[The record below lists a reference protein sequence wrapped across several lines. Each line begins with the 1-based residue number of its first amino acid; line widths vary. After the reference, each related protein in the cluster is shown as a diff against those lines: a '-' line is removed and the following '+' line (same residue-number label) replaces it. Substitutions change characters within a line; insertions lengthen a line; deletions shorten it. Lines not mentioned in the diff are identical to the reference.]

1 MKRMYQYIIVV
12 TCLLSISLLADDYVF
27 FDDSPSNDSYDP
39 SWGYVNAPSQL
50 ERVGEK
56 FPVSTDYYFQGQNSL
71 KLSWT
76 SNASGDWGI
85 ALAGIG
91 WPGRDVNQKDT
102 LSFYVYSDSVIVS
115 VNLPLLYL
123 EDLSNNKTDKIKM
136 SDHIG
141 DIPDDVW
148 YNVRI
153 PLQPFKDNHANAD
166 LSRIK
171 TLFYGQD
178 VADTTTH
185 IMYLD
190 EIRMVSGQNTDTTP
204 PAIPESLSASGYEKH
219 IVIEWDPVSDE
230 DVAGYNIYRAAP
242 GGSFLK
248 IGAATSDLTVYSDFH
263 GLVNRSYNYKVSAYD
278 QNYNE
283 SGLSTEAF
291 AVTAT
296 LDDEALL
303 DMVQE
308 TTFRFFWN
316 YAHPVSG
323 LSRERYPGD
332 PETVTSGGSGM
343 GMMTIPVAIERGF
356 ITREEGVVHVL
367 NMLNFFKDA
376 DRFHGAW
383 SHWLNGSSGTAI
395 PFSEKDDGGDIV
407 ETAYVA
413 EGILTVRQYFDLE
426 NNDESQIRSL
436 ATELWES
443 IEWDW
448 YRRTTTSNMIYWHWS
463 PNYEWEMNM
472 PIYGYNECMIVYLL
486 AIASPTHPVPA
497 SLWENGWAAQPYYE
511 NGNSFYGI
519 PQYVGWDKG
528 GPLFFTHYS
537 FLGFDPRG
545 KKDSH
550 TNYFINN
557 RNISLIN
564 RAWCID
570 NPGDFLGYSENCWGL
585 TASDDPLVGYMAH
598 EPTAGRDNG
607 TITPTAALSAFP
619 YTPEESMQVLKHFYR
634 ILGEDIIGALGFK
647 DAFNQSEGW
656 VAGSYIAIDQGPII
670 CMIENY
676 RSGLLW
682 DNFMA
687 NSEIQNM
694 LDAIGFVPDST
705 TSISSENSN
714 IIEKFTLYNNY
725 PNPFNPGTNIRFSI
739 DKPGFVNL
747 SIYNINGQLVYQ
759 VGLRYSNSG
768 YQQIYWNGTDH
779 SKKTL
784 SSGIYFYKL
793 DHGSRTLHGKM
804 LLSK

>member
-1 MKRMYQYIIVV
+1 
-12 TCLLSISLLADDYVF
+12 
-27 FDDSPSNDSYDP
+27 
-39 SWGYVNAPSQL
+39 
-50 ERVGEK
+50 
-56 FPVSTDYYFQGQNSL
+56 
-71 KLSWT
+71 
-76 SNASGDWGI
+76 
-85 ALAGIG
+85 
-91 WPGRDVNQKDT
+91 
-102 LSFYVYSDSVIVS
+102 
-115 VNLPLLYL
+115 
-123 EDLSNNKTDKIKM
+123 
-136 SDHIG
+136 
-141 DIPDDVW
+141 
-148 YNVRI
+148 
-153 PLQPFKDNHANAD
+153 
-166 LSRIK
+166 
-171 TLFYGQD
+171 
-178 VADTTTH
+178 
-185 IMYLD
+185 
-190 EIRMVSGQNTDTTP
+190 
-204 PAIPESLSASGYEKH
+204 
-219 IVIEWDPVSDE
+219 
-230 DVAGYNIYRAAP
+230 
-242 GGSFLK
+242 
-248 IGAATSDLTVYSDFH
+248 
-263 GLVNRSYNYKVSAYD
+263 
-278 QNYNE
+278 
-283 SGLSTEAF
+283 
-291 AVTAT
+291 
-296 LDDEALL
+296 
-303 DMVQE
+303 
-308 TTFRFFWN
+308 
-316 YAHPVSG
+316 SG

-356 ITREEGVVHVL
+356 ITREEGVAHVL
-367 NMLNFFKDA
+367 KMLNFFKDA

-426 NNDESQIRSL
+426 NTDESQIRSM

-497 SLWENGWAAQPYYE
+497 SLYEDGWAGQPYYE
-511 NGNSFYGI
+511 NGKSFYGI

-564 RAWCID
+564 RAWCVD
-570 NPGDFLGYSENCWGL
+570 NPGNFVGYSEDCWGL

-598 EPTAGRDNG
+598 EPTADRDNG

-634 ILGEDIIGALGFK
+634 VLGEDIVGALGFK

-705 TSISSENSN
+705 TAIDENIDLQPASFSL
-714 IIEKFTLYNNY
+714 IGNY
-725 PNPFNPGTNIRFSI
+725 PNPFNAQTVIAYTLK
-739 DKPGFVNL
+739 KPADV
-747 SIYNINGQLVYQ
+747 NINVYNLIGKKVMTLVNERNNPGSYQ
-759 VGLRYSNSG
+759 IV
-768 YQQIYWNGTDH
+768 WNGKDEYG
-779 SKKTL
+779 SEV
-784 SSGIYFYKL
+784 SSGMYFYEL
-793 DHGSRTLHGKM
+793 RTGSYTRVRKM
-804 LLSK
+804 ILSR

>member
-1 MKRMYQYIIVV
+1 VQ
-12 TCLLSISLLADDYVF
+12 LLADDYIF

-39 SWGYVNAPSQL
+39 SWGYVNAPSHL
-50 ERVGEK
+50 EQVGEK

-76 SNASGDWGI
+76 SNSGGDWGI
-85 ALAGIG
+85 AVAGIG

-102 LSFYVYSDSVIVS
+102 LSFWVYTDNVIAS
-115 VNLPLLYL
+115 ANLPLLYL
-123 EDLSNNKTDKIKM
+123 EDNVSNNKTDKIKM

-141 DIPDDVW
+141 DIPDGVW

-178 VADTTTH
+178 VADTTAH

-190 EIRMVSGQNTDTTP
+190 EIRMVSGQNTDSTP
-204 PAIPESLSASGYEKH
+204 PTIPENVSASGYEKH

-242 GGSFLK
+242 GGSFQK

-263 GLVNRSYNYKVSAYD
+263 GLVNRSYNYKISAYD

-283 SGLSTEAF
+283 SGLSAEAF
-291 AVTAT
+291 AATAT

-356 ITREEGVVHVL
+356 ITREEGAAHVL
-367 NMLNFFKDA
+367 KMLNFLKDA

-383 SHWLNGSSGTAI
+383 SHWLNGTSGTAI

-413 EGILTVRQYFDLE
+413 EGILTVRQYFNLE

-448 YRRTTTSNMIYWHWS
+448 YRRTSTSNMIYWHWS
-463 PNYEWEMNM
+463 PNYQWEMNM
-472 PIYGYNECMIVYLL
+472 PIYGFNECMIVYLL

-497 SLWENGWAAQPYYE
+497 SLWEDGWANQPYYD
-511 NGNSFYGI
+511 NGKTFYGI
-519 PQYVGWDKG
+519 PQYVGWDRG

-550 TNYFINN
+550 ANYYISN

-564 RAWCID
+564 RAWCVD
-570 NPGDFLGYSENCWGL
+570 NPGNFVGYSEDCWGL

-598 EPTAGRDNG
+598 EPTADRDNG

-634 ILGEDIIGALGFK
+634 VLGEDIVGALGFK

-694 LDAIGFVPDST
+694 LNAIGFVPDST
-705 TSISSENSN
+705 TTISSENSN
-714 IIEKFTLYNNY
+714 MIEEYALYGNY
-725 PNPFNPGTNIRFSI
+725 PNPFNPGTHIRFSI

-747 SIYNINGQLVYQ
+747 SIYNIKGQLVHQ
-759 VGLRYSNSG
+759 IGHRYSNSG
-768 YQQIYWNGTDH
+768 YQQIYWNGMDH
-779 SKKTL
+779 NKKTL

-793 DHGSRTLHGKM
+793 DHGSGTIHGKM

>member
-1 MKRMYQYIIVV
+1 MKRMYQFIIVI
-12 TCLLSISLLADDYVF
+12 TCLLSIPLLADDYVF

-76 SNASGDWGI
+76 SNAGGDWGI

-102 LSFYVYSDSVIVS
+102 LSFYVYSDSIIAS

-123 EDLSNNKTDKIKM
+123 EDLSNNKTAKIKM

-141 DIPDDVW
+141 NIPDGVW

-153 PLQPFKDNHANAD
+153 PLQPFKDNAGSVN
-166 LSRIK
+166 LSTIK
-171 TLFYGQD
+171 TIFYGQD
-178 VADTTTH
+178 VADTTAH

-204 PAIPESLSASGYEKH
+204 PAIPENLSASGYEKH
-219 IVIEWDPVSDE
+219 IVIEWDSVSDE

-242 GGSFLK
+242 GGSFQK

-283 SGLSTEAF
+283 SGLSVEAF
-291 AVTAT
+291 ATTAT

-303 DMVQE
+303 EMVQE

-367 NMLNFFKDA
+367 KMLNFFKDA

-413 EGILTVRQYFDLE
+413 EGILTVRQYFDQE
-426 NNDESQIRSL
+426 NNDESQIRYL

-497 SLWENGWAAQPYYE
+497 SLWENGWAAQSYYE

-570 NPGDFLGYSENCWGL
+570 NPGDFVGYSDDCWGL

-598 EPTAGRDNG
+598 EPTSGRDNG

-714 IIEKFTLYNNY
+714 IIEKFALYNNY

-759 VGLRYSNSG
+759 IGLRYSNSG

-779 SKKTL
+779 NKKTL

-793 DHGSRTLHGKM
+793 EHGSRTLHGKM